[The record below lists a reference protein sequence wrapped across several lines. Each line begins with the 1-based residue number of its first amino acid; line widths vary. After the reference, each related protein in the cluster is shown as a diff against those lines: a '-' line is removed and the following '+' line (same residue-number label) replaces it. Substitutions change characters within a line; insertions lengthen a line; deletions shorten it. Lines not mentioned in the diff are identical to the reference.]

1 MSTGTLTPRGRHHRT
16 AVLALP
22 ASPDDG
28 EKASHSRRA
37 APRAAPVLLALA
49 AGYLGCA
56 QLWLELHDR
65 ALAAFGCYTV
75 LFAASLMVSL
85 PVLLAARPFSAARH
99 QRAARLWKPAT
110 YPDVD
115 IYLPV
120 RGEPADVLENTW
132 SGVFD
137 LIRLYPGRARP
148 FVLDDGPVGRA
159 TSLASDFGFSYLR
172 RPDNGQDGK
181 PGNLNFALRHSGS
194 PFVAVLH
201 ADARPRDDFLA
212 ETLPYFTDP
221 AVGIV
226 QTPLFFRPP
235 EGRSQARFTAA
246 RARTALWQAMQS
258 CRGRFAAAQSAG
270 SAAVY
275 RRAALT
281 AAGGFAAGSVARGIP
296 AGSLDWGFAAGSVA
310 GGFAAGSAAAEAQ
323 TVLGA
328 QAAGYRLVYLPL
340 PLAASLCPATAPTFA
355 RQQYRA
361 AADIAAVV
369 FSRRFWQV
377 PLGLL
382 DRLRYLACWTQRL
395 LAGLRV
401 VLLPLVPVAALAL
414 LPTGGR
420 AGEIALVALSAI
432 ACATVLCPVWQIAP
446 PVRQASWQ
454 LLPLAGWAQLLG
466 SLDYLRFRA
475 RPASPPRLPL
485 VRRCR
490 SWLAGWNVI
499 LAVVWVVL
507 ACWRTGQTGSWLA
520 AALALVGL
528 GYLWVTARLVAEL
541 RPASDAPGASGG

>member
-28 EKASHSRRA
+28 EKASHSRWA

-49 AGYLGCA
+49 ASYLGCA

-65 ALAAFGCYTV
+65 ALAAFG
-75 LFAASLMVSL
+75 
-85 PVLLAARPFSAARH
+85 
-99 QRAARLWKPAT
+99 
-110 YPDVD
+110 
-115 IYLPV
+115 
-120 RGEPADVLENTW
+120 
-132 SGVFD
+132 
-137 LIRLYPGRARP
+137 
-148 FVLDDGPVGRA
+148 
-159 TSLASDFGFSYLR
+159 
-172 RPDNGQDGK
+172 
-181 PGNLNFALRHSGS
+181 
-194 PFVAVLH
+194 
-201 ADARPRDDFLA
+201 ADARPRGDFLA

-226 QTPLFFRPP
+226 QTPLSFRPP
-235 EGRSQARFTAA
+235 EGRSPAGFTAA
-246 RARTALWQAMQS
+246 RARAALWQAMQS

-382 DRLRYLACWTQRL
+382 DRLRYLACWSQRL

-401 VLLPLVPVAALAL
+401 V
-414 LPTGGR
+414 
-420 AGEIALVALSAI
+420 
-432 ACATVLCPVWQIAP
+432 
-446 PVRQASWQ
+446 

-520 AALALVGL
+520 AALVLVGL
-528 GYLWVTARLVAEL
+528 GYLRVTARLVAEL